1 MWGTE
6 QGGLRMRKTIMCL
19 VLSSLFLTSGLI
31 ADKEKEDQKK
41 PETLQHEVVV
51 TANRVETAKKEV
63 ASSITVITREQLEE
77 TQRTTVMEALEDVL
91 ALTTTQ
97 NGPPGSASSVLI
109 RGANSEHTLV
119 MIDGLELN
127 DPITPARSFDMS
139 LLLIE
144 NVDRIEIIRG
154 PQSTLY
160 GSDAMG
166 GVINI
171 ITRQTSGKPEF
182 HLSAFGGSYGTYSG
196 NAKVSGSSDSVHY
209 SLAATVYN
217 TNGFSAA
224 STAYEGNEEADGH
237 RNLSVSGRLGFD
249 LSESFSLDFSLR
261 RIATKTDIDNF
272 GGDYGDD
279 PNNVQE
285 YDMFYIMGQARGL
298 FLQNRW
304 EQKLR
309 VALVDYKR
317 TQDNPVDEL
326 NPYSS
331 EESEFKSKL
340 GKIDW
345 QNNIYL
351 HETNTLTFGLDL
363 QQEQGESWYRSESV
377 FGPYE
382 SSFPLQKAHNLGFFC
397 QDQVKVA
404 GQFFLTAGLRYDNHS
419 QAESA
424 LTYRIAPVYFIDKTG
439 TKLKATLGTG
449 FKAPSLYQLYA
460 PGTFYGPVGNEA
472 LKPEKSTGWD
482 VGIEQYLLQDKL
494 MLGFTYFSMRFEDL
508 IDFDFL
514 QGYINIKNAITK
526 GAEVTFDARPTN
538 SLSILATYTRME
550 ARDKETDEYLLRRPK
565 DKFTVR
571 LNVRFLERANA
582 SLSLIHVGQRDDLFW
597 IGWTPTRVTMDS
609 YTLFHAAGTYDILEY
624 LQAFIRLDNILDAQ
638 YETVKGYGTAGFSA
652 SGGIKINF

>member
-1 MWGTE
+1 
-6 QGGLRMRKTIMCL
+6 MRKIIMCL
-19 VLSSLFLTSGLI
+19 ACALFILSVALP
-31 ADKEKEDQKK
+31 AEEKQDDQDK
-41 PETLQHEVVV
+41 PEKIQHEIVV

-63 ASSITVITREQLEE
+63 ASSITVITREQLEV

-119 MIDGLELN
+119 MIDGIELN

-139 LLLIE
+139 LLLVE

-166 GVINI
+166 GIINI
-171 ITRQTSGKPEF
+171 ITRQTRGKPEF
-182 HLSAFGGSYGTYSG
+182 HLSTFGGSYGTYSG
-196 NAKVSGSSDSVHY
+196 NAEVSGSSDMVRY
-209 SLAATVYN
+209 ALAATVYG

-224 STAYEGNEEADGH
+224 STAYEGNEEVDGY
-237 RNLSVSGRLGFD
+237 RNLSVSGRLGFE
-249 LSESFSLDFSLR
+249 LSESLSLDLSLR
-261 RIATKTDIDNF
+261 RIDTRTDIDNF

-279 PNNVQE
+279 PNHIQE
-285 YDMFYIMGQARGL
+285 YDAFYIMGQVRGR

-304 EQKLR
+304 EQKLS

-317 TQDNPVDEL
+317 TQENPVDEL
-326 NPYSS
+326 SPFSS
-331 EESEFKSKL
+331 EASEFKSKL
-340 GKIDW
+340 GKIGW
-345 QNNIYL
+345 QNNLYL
-351 HETNTLTFGLDL
+351 HDTNTLTFGLDY
-363 QQEQGESWYRSESV
+363 QQEQGESWYRSESI

-382 SSFPLQKAHNLGFFC
+382 SIFPLQKAHNLGLFL

-419 QAESA
+419 RAESA

-449 FKAPSLYQLYA
+449 FKVPSLYQLYA
-460 PGTFYGPVGNEA
+460 PGTFFGPVGNEA

-482 VGIEQYLLQDKL
+482 VGIEQYLIEDRL
-494 MLGFTYFSMRFEDL
+494 MLGFTYFAMRFEDL
-508 IDFDFL
+508 IDFDSL
-514 QGYINIKNAITK
+514 QGYINIKKATTK
-526 GAEVTFDARPTN
+526 GAEVTFEARTTN
-538 SLSILATYTRME
+538 GLSILATYTRTE
-550 ARDKETDEYLLRRPK
+550 AKDRDTDEYLLRRPK

-571 LNVRFLERANA
+571 LNMSLLERANA
-582 SLSLIHVGQRDDLFW
+582 SLSLIHVGKRDDLFW
-597 IGWTPTRVTMDS
+597 IGWTPTRVIMES
-609 YTLFHAAGTYDILEY
+609 YTLFHAAGAYDILEY
-624 LQAFIRLDNILDAQ
+624 LQAFIRLDNILNAQ
-638 YETVKGYGTAGFSA
+638 YETVKGYGTPGFSVY
-652 SGGIKINF
+652 GGIKLAF